1 VKAKPALSISEKC
14 VGCKQCMKI
23 GCPAIS
29 MKGKKAEIN
38 PTQCVGCGVCTQ
50 MCKVGAIE

>member
-1 VKAKPALSISEKC
+1 
-14 VGCKQCMKI
+14 MKI

-29 MKGKKAEIN
+29 MKDKKAAIN
-38 PTQCVGCGVCTQ
+38 ATQCVGCGMCTQ